1 MPTTLR
7 SVVKIFELEDGNKQ
21 YQPCLMRCPDGA
33 ALSAGE
39 LLFDEFILVDTEEE
53 ASNLAAGMLENLLA
67 VLGQVAEG
75 VDDGNS

>member
-1 MPTTLR
+1 
-7 SVVKIFELEDGNKQ
+7 
-21 YQPCLMRCPDGA
+21 MRCPDGA

-53 ASNLAAGMLENLLA
+53 ASNLAAGMLENLLT

-75 VDDGNS
+75 MDDGNS